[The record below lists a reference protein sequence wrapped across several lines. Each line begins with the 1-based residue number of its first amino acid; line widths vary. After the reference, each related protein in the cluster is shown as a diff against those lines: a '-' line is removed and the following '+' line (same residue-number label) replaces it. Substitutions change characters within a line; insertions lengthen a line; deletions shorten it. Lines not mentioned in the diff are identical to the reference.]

1 MVCVLWVAEPG
12 DLLTQ
17 CWSKPEVMT
26 TNACSFFSFQYS
38 AAVFVFSF
46 AGMQCF
52 LWAAEQLRYYGTV
65 MAEIRTLTVT
75 HVQSPWSLWQC
86 WEGQWRTCVRKR
98 PGKHWWTQLVATIVS
113 HGRVKTIE
121 WECLSFCKA
130 HLNSA
135 SNEFSQGTSPK
146 KLNISKPSVKMKV
159 SLRFKFQYP
168 TEENQFSYIL
178 EL

>member
-1 MVCVLWVAEPG
+1 MLIQTWSDDYQC
-12 DLLTQ
+12 LLVFQFSVQ
-17 CWSKPEVMT
+17 C
-26 TNACSFFSFQYS
+26 CSLCFLFCWY
-38 AAVFVFSF
+38 AVFSVSCRT
-46 AGMQCF
+46 APG
-52 LWAAEQLRYYGTV
+52 

-146 KLNISKPSVKMKV
+146 KWNISKPSVKMKV
-159 SLRFKFQYP
+159 SSRLRFQYP
-168 TEENQFSYIL
+168 TEESQFSDML